1 MPVLSTV
8 CLLLLFFVVLNHIT
22 EKLST
27 VVFNKVSMRSN

>member
-8 CLLLLFFVVLNHIT
+8 CLLFFVVVLNHIT

-27 VVFNKVSMRSN
+27 VDFNKVSMRSN

>member
-8 CLLLLFFVVLNHIT
+8 CLLFFVVLNHIT

-27 VVFNKVSMRSN
+27 VDFNKVSMRSN